1 MRILPVIDL
10 LQGIVVRGVGGRR
23 ETYKP
28 IQSCLAPD
36 ASPASIADGLARAN
50 FSAVYVA
57 DLDAIQG
64 GEPSWRIYN
73 LLLARNLELWID
85 CGLRNA
91 EHAGPLLRYQTA
103 GRRMHSVIAG
113 LETLESPTAL
123 ADLVECVGAERLV
136 FSLDMDAGSPR
147 IGSQAWAGLSAFQIA
162 CVALRAGVRRF
173 ILLDLRAIGIGQGP
187 VTLPLCRAM
196 RSLADDLEIADLELT
211 SGGGVRSWQ
220 DIRAFDRAGCDAILV
235 ASALH
240 DGRLDPA
247 AAARARLSI

>member
-10 LQGIVVRGVGGRR
+10 MHGMVVRGVGGRR

-36 ASPASIADGLARAN
+36 ASPASIADGLKRAN

-64 GEPSWRIYN
+64 GEPSWPIYER
-73 LLLARNLELWID
+73 LLARNLELWID

-91 EHAGPLLRYQTA
+91 AHAGPLLRYQTT
-103 GRRMHSVIAG
+103 GRRIHSVIAG

-123 ADLVECVGAERLV
+123 ADLVERVGAERLV
-136 FSLDMDAGSPR
+136 FSLDMESGSPR

-162 CVALRAGVRRF
+162 CMALRAGVRRF
-173 ILLDLRAIGIGQGP
+173 ILLDLRSVGVGQGP

-196 RSLADDLEIADLELT
+196 RSLAVAFELTDLELT

-220 DIRAFDRAGCDAILV
+220 DIRALERAGCDAILV

-240 DGRLDPA
+240 DGRLDPVL
-247 AAARARLSI
+247 AARARSSI